1 MWQLIFR
8 LINGNML
15 IAAILMIVFVGVF
28 TYFFIVNDHGG
39 NFAFFG
45 PAVVAGM
52 LFPVALS
59 IAVNSSR
66 FNNYGNLIL
75 MLVLF
80 LEIILLIL
88 AVLNG
93 IAYTRK
99 ASLSWVILFIVSGF
113 LFYYTFGTVIG
124 SSVLYFTKDKVT
136 FVRVVWFVAGG
147 LLLGLLFSGAF
158 ISGGKSGYGE
168 RLIQTDETGAII
180 GQFGPNAILV
190 DSDDGENMTVSD
202 KYGCRFTYNFGQQ
215 TWVDEYG
222 LPVDADKCGF
232 NDAVK
237 GVNIKEHI
245 YQYNKTHYY

>member
-28 TYFFIVNDHGG
+28 TYFFLVNDHGG

-59 IAVNSSR
+59 IDVNSSR

-136 FVRVVWFVAGG
+136 FVGVVWFVAGG
-147 LLLGLLFSGAF
+147 LLLGLM
-158 ISGGKSGYGE
+158 K
-168 RLIQTDETGAII
+168 
-180 GQFGPNAILV
+180 LV
-190 DSDDGENMTVSD
+190 
-202 KYGCRFTYNFGQQ
+202 
-215 TWVDEYG
+215 
-222 LPVDADKCGF
+222 L
-232 NDAVK
+232 
-237 GVNIKEHI
+237 
-245 YQYNKTHYY
+245 

>member
-1 MWQLIFR
+1 
-8 LINGNML
+8 ML

-28 TYFFIVNDHGG
+28 TYFFLVNDHGG

-52 LFPVALS
+52 LFPVSLS

-124 SSVLYFTKDKVT
+124 SSVLYFT
-136 FVRVVWFVAGG
+136 R
-147 LLLGLLFSGAF
+147 
-158 ISGGKSGYGE
+158 
-168 RLIQTDETGAII
+168 
-180 GQFGPNAILV
+180 
-190 DSDDGENMTVSD
+190 
-202 KYGCRFTYNFGQQ
+202 
-215 TWVDEYG
+215 
-222 LPVDADKCGF
+222 
-232 NDAVK
+232 
-237 GVNIKEHI
+237 
-245 YQYNKTHYY
+245 